1 MRPGGPP
8 ASPLMAPPSPPLM
21 ACLAISSPAIC
32 FQSWTQPVLRPR
44 PRLLKSPPVRK
55 DPATLWR
62 VFVGL
67 MPLILCKGSQRKPG
81 SSFNTPAGHLRSY
94 IICLTRRATTVA
106 AEAGARGALALGRT
120 HRGLR
125 GAARRGRPWST
136 AAHAA
141 PPHHLQRGAAAGA
154 GSALRAK
161 PVPRRGHSRAPGR
174 PHSLARR
181 ARGGL
186 VQEPPGQVAT
196 PEAHIG
202 IREAPAGSQEAPEGE
217 LLTAAELL
225 LGSVAPYGAGSGR
238 GQTYPN
244 RSWERTPAS
253 NLVSAQLPAS
263 WSSTREPLCVCPRAT
278 RPAEGER
285 TDAPCSMRLPSQAQ
299 AGRRAGETRGWGAG
313 HRADQFPQSPTTPQE
328 APSHPRTGA
337 TPCQQWHPA
346 SSSPPTSCWP
356 QSSPQQGRSPL
367 DWPRTLQRLGGW
379 GLCVL
384 GLVPGAWAS

>member
-1 MRPGGPP
+1 MGPGGPP

-21 ACLAISSPAIC
+21 ACVAISSPATC

-67 MPLILCKGSQRKPG
+67 MPLILCKGSQKKPG

-94 IICLTRRATTVA
+94 IICLTRSGSRT
-106 AEAGARGALALGRT
+106 AGPSGDTRSA
-120 HRGLR
+120 HRRLR
-125 GAARRGRPWST
+125 GSCREPRS
-136 AAHAA
+136 
-141 PPHHLQRGAAAGA
+141 
-154 GSALRAK
+154 
-161 PVPRRGHSRAPGR
+161 PRRRAADGCRVTPG
-174 PHSLARR
+174 L
-181 ARGGL
+181 GG
-186 VQEPPGQVAT
+186 T
-196 PEAHIG
+196 
-202 IREAPAGSQEAPEGE
+202 
-217 LLTAAELL
+217 
-225 LGSVAPYGAGSGR
+225 YGAGSGR

-285 TDAPCSMRLPSQAQ
+285 TDAPCSMSLPSQAQ

-313 HRADQFPQSPTTPQE
+313 HRADQLPQSPTTPQE